1 MEDNTIQLIR
11 HITQDIDFNTL
22 QRMKFIYSALQDGWS
37 VKKIAC
43 KYIFTKKHENDNKI
57 MEEDYIKSFITQ
69 HTSI

>member
-22 QRMKFIYSALQDGWS
+22 QKMKFVYSALQDGWS
-37 VKKIAC
+37 VTKIAR
-43 KYIFTKKHENDNKI
+43 KYVFTKKHENDKQI
-57 MEEDYIKSFITQ
+57 FEEDYIKTFITH